1 MPEVTDFSRLR
12 AGMTPD
18 EALGAFAGYC
28 NKQNTLFAPEHW
40 FRPYRDKL
48 RACLPGTIAD
58 DHVEAMREVLLE
70 HFKIDVLLVWLT
82 EAPELSWA
90 DFKAKLERAHE
101 LAQVEAIRAGFFPSD
116 DVNTCRA
123 QQAGEAVIPPGMK
136 SLYDLAGQRSV
147 DSMRAA
153 ATPCPFCASPFE
165 ELERVFFVSPPW
177 TWQELCGRA
186 GWLTICPKCEIQVQF
201 FCDLMN

>member
-48 RACLPGTIAD
+48 RACLPGTIA
-58 DHVEAMREVLLE
+58 
-70 HFKIDVLLVWLT
+70 VLLVWLT

-90 DFKAKLERAHE
+90 DFKAKPERAHE
-101 LAQVEAIRAGFFPSD
+101 LAKVEAIRAGFFPSD
-116 DVNTCRA
+116 DVNTFRA

-153 ATPCPFCASPFE
+153 ATPCPFCASPFK